1 MIKMCCEYGNQFLA
15 PDFILCVQ
23 VLYLHVCQRMRVLGA
38 RRGQKMAPDLLE
50 LELEVGVSLRESAKN
65 RTQALYKGNDCL

>member
-23 VLYLHVCQRMRVLGA
+23 ALYLRVCQRTRVLGA
-38 RRGQKMAPDLLE
+38 RRGQKMALDLLE

-65 RTQALYKGNDCL
+65 RTQALYKGNECL